1 MKPRLWRG
9 TPLYDPSKHPN
20 LGIFTLFIPLNERDP
35 SRSDAGGV
43 TVVSNLECTVFDA
56 LVVRTGRLLRL
67 VTLI

>member
-1 MKPRLWRG
+1 M
-9 TPLYDPSKHPN
+9 YDPSKHPN
-20 LGIFTLFIPLNERDP
+20 LGIFMLFIPLNKRDP